1 MALVGGGGAPNV
13 AGANPAGVGSSINY
27 VGNHAYATN
36 KVTDAGSGAAS
47 STVFDFTTGNS
58 YIIST
63 VSWGTDATG
72 GQNNFVNIQIN
83 SEDVFDI
90 VYDSG
95 QIHTI
100 ADQPL
105 KILIPPNS
113 RFTFKWGIAS
123 VTKAMS
129 VVLVGR
135 VYN

>member
-1 MALVGGGGAPNV
+1 MPIIGGAGNV
-13 AGANPAGVGSSINY
+13 AGGANPSGTGGSINY

-135 VYN
+135 VYA